1 MAQSACTAAGV
12 AWAGF
17 VRIENLVFEGGGVKG
32 IAYAGAL
39 DVLERRGLIA
49 SIRGVAGTSA
59 GAYTAMLVAIGCDA
73 AQIRALA
80 TATDYAAL
88 EDHCDPLRLA
98 TKYGLYAG
106 GALLTWIEQGVA
118 ARGLPA
124 DVTFAAL
131 AASGGRDLRVFA
143 TDLTTRDV
151 REFSQRATP
160 DVAVAHAVRA
170 SMSIPLMFAAW
181 RFPEGVP
188 DDHVYID
195 GGVVMNYPIAAFDDA
210 SAPGATLGFR
220 LRPSADRAVPGVNGF
235 DHPVAYAESL
245 YACLVRAQTI
255 DVLHSPADRARTV
268 LIDDCGYAMMD
279 FHLGAKDYDR
289 LVACGVAATTA
300 YLDASIANG
309 ASAATGVSA

>member
-1 MAQSACTAAGV
+1 MAKSGCTAAGV

-39 DVLERRGLIA
+39 DVLERRGLMT

-59 GAYTAMLVAIGCDA
+59 GAYTAMLVAVGCPA

-80 TATDYAAL
+80 TAANYLAL

-106 GALLTWIEQGVA
+106 NALLAWIQQGVA
-118 ARGLPA
+118 ARGLAA

-151 REFSQRATP
+151 REFSRRSTP
-160 DVAVAHAVRA
+160 DVAVAQAVRA

-181 RFPEGVP
+181 RFPDGAP
-188 DDHVYID
+188 DDHLYID
-195 GGVVMNYPIAAFDDA
+195 GGVVMNYPIAAFDDDC
-210 SAPGATLGFR
+210 APAATLGFR
-220 LRPSADRAVPGVNGF
+220 LRPPSDGRKPALAGY
-235 DHPVAYAESL
+235 DHPVGYAESL
-245 YACLVRAQTI
+245 YACLIEAQAI
-255 DVLHSPADRARTV
+255 DVLHSPTDRARSV
-268 LIDDCGYAMMD
+268 LIDDCGYSAVD
-279 FHLGAKDYDR
+279 FRLATKDYDR
-289 LVACGVAATTA
+289 LVACGLAATTA
-300 YLDASIANG
+300 FLDART
-309 ASAATGVSA
+309 ASATTGVLA